1 MEKLSPSDVT
11 ILPLPTPSSL
21 WLLVYPASV
30 SVYICKQIQI
40 NIVIIIPLF
49 IHKSSIPYTLLSTL
63 LFNLIYFE

>member
-21 WLLVYPASV
+21 WLLVYLASV